1 MKTKVRRVVAQSRRI
16 RDCVICLLVAGS
28 ALSAS
33 AQSLNSGP
41 PVKLPGLSDAA
52 QITRDMNGIAH
63 IQAGNAHD
71 LYFLQG
77 YVHAQDRLFQMDVFR
92 RLGSGTLAEL
102 LGEAALPTDVQ
113 LRTIGLRRA
122 AERSLAVLS
131 DRTRAALQAYAEGVG
146 AWVAANPLPV
156 EYGALELTQF
166 IPWTSVD
173 SVTVAKLIAFD
184 RSFDLDIEPTI
195 RLLTYQ
201 QAGQALGFDGA
212 ALYFEDLFRSAP
224 FDPAVTVLD
233 ATMLPNT
240 RVAEPA
246 PNYSHR
252 VGQNARLNQATVD
265 LCRRYLR
272 EIKDLPVFEGILQ
285 REKRPASNM
294 WGVSGALTT
303 SGRPLL
309 ANDPHLVL
317 SVPSTLYPI
326 HLNAGPVNTIGSSF
340 AGVPFVILGHNQH
353 ISWGGTVNYL
363 DVTDTFQEQI
373 AADPNSP
380 SGLSIVHNG
389 QLEPIIPIPQ
399 VFRKNNFDGVPESNF
414 SVAARLPSR

>member
-1 MKTKVRRVVAQSRRI
+1 MKTGVQKVTGESSGQFSQVPRLFGRLLWGGFMMAVVASLCPARAERRPE
-16 RDCVICLLVAGS
+16 AGS
-28 ALSAS
+28 VAALSGLNEV
-33 AQSLNSGP
+33 AQ
-41 PVKLPGLSDAA
+41 V
-52 QITRDMNGIAH
+52 TRDVHGIAH
-63 IQAGNAHD
+63 IQAGNEHD
-71 LYFLQG
+71 LFFLQG

-122 AERSLAVLS
+122 AERSFAVLS

-233 ATMLPNT
+233 ATM
-240 RVAEPA
+240 
-246 PNYSHR
+246 
-252 VGQNARLNQATVD
+252 
-265 LCRRYLR
+265 
-272 EIKDLPVFEGILQ
+272 
-285 REKRPASNM
+285 
-294 WGVSGALTT
+294 
-303 SGRPLL
+303 
-309 ANDPHLVL
+309 
-317 SVPSTLYPI
+317 
-326 HLNAGPVNTIGSSF
+326 
-340 AGVPFVILGHNQH
+340 
-353 ISWGGTVNYL
+353 
-363 DVTDTFQEQI
+363 
-373 AADPNSP
+373 
-380 SGLSIVHNG
+380 
-389 QLEPIIPIPQ
+389 
-399 VFRKNNFDGVPESNF
+399 
-414 SVAARLPSR
+414 